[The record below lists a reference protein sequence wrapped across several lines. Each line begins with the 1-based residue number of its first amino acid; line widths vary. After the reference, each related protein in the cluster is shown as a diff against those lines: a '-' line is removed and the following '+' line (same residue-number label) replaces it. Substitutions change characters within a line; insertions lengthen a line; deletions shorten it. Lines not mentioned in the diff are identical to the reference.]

1 MKKGAAVGRD
11 AEGNE
16 VQVEPDESGETVS
29 YVFKTLADPFAGRI
43 NLFRV
48 YGGIVKHDSQLTNAR
63 ARTKERLGQLLM
75 PQGEEKKHAEEFGPG
90 DIRPG
95 GNLKETH
102 PRVPPASEDSA
113 ISLPPP
119 GRPRAGRGLSRG
131 AK

>member
-75 PQGEEKKHAEEFGPG
+75 PQGKGVKPAHQFGPG
-90 DIRPG
+90 GICAVAKLQGTRSR
-95 GNLKETH
+95 H
-102 PRVPPASEDSA
+102 V
-113 ISLPPP
+113 
-119 GRPRAGRGLSRG
+119 LSSQ
-131 AK
+131 